1 METSQA
7 YLSKFLELHN
17 DEWIAFRRDLHAHPE
32 LSEQEKET
40 SEKVA
45 QALTKLGIPFKKNIG
60 GYGIIAEITGSE
72 PGPTIALRAD
82 MDALPIKEETN
93 LPFKSVN
100 DGVMHACGHDI
111 HTTILLATAQT
122 LSEHTSQFKGT
133 VRFIFQPA
141 EEVNVGAIA
150 MIKEGVLDNVQ
161 EIYGLHNA
169 PTLPVG
175 SIGIKPGPLMGSV
188 DRIELTIEG
197 KGGHGAAPEASI
209 DPIVAGSSIVMGI
222 QTAIS
227 REISPIE
234 PAVITI
240 GSFHA
245 GLANNII
252 PSEAKLTG
260 TIRTFSP
267 KVQEQIKQILPRI
280 IEQQALSY
288 RCTAHFN
295 YIDQSPAVINSE
307 RQTDYVKKAAEKCLG
322 ADHVTLCE
330 PTTIGEDFA
339 NYLKDVPGAFF
350 WLGSGPETN
359 AEKSFGLHH
368 PKCSPSEG
376 AIKVG
381 VDVLSHLIFDRLG

>member
-1 METSQA
+1 METLQA
-7 YLSKFLELHN
+7 DISKFLELHS
-17 DEWIAFRRDLHAHPE
+17 DEWIAFRRDLHEHPE
-32 LSEQEKET
+32 LSEQEKDT

-45 QALTKLGIPFKKNIG
+45 QTLTKLGIPFKKNIG
-60 GYGIIAEITGSE
+60 GYGLVAEITGSQA
-72 PGPTIALRAD
+72 GPTIALRAD

-133 VRFIFQPA
+133 VKFIFQPA
-141 EEVNVGAIA
+141 EEVNVGALA
-150 MIKEGVLDNVQ
+150 MMEAGVLENVQ

-175 SIGIKPGPLMGSV
+175 SIGIKRGPLMGSV

-197 KGGHGAAPEASI
+197 KGGHGAAPDASI

-222 QTAIS
+222 QTAVS
-227 REISPIE
+227 REISPLE

-245 GLANNII
+245 GFANNII

-260 TIRTFSP
+260 TIRTFSQ
-267 KVQEQIKQILPRI
+267 KVREQIKQILPRI

-295 YIDQSPAVINSE
+295 YIDQSPALINSE
-307 RQTDYVKKAAEKCLG
+307 CQTDYVIKAAEKCLG
-322 ADHVTLCE
+322 AEHVVACA
-330 PTTIGEDFA
+330 PTTIAEDFA
-339 NYLKDVPGAFF
+339 QYLKDVPGAFF
-350 WLGSGPETN
+350 WLGSGPETD

-368 PKCSPSEG
+368 PKCSPNEG
-376 AIKVG
+376 AIEVG
-381 VDVLSHLIFDRLG
+381 VKVMTNLVFERLR